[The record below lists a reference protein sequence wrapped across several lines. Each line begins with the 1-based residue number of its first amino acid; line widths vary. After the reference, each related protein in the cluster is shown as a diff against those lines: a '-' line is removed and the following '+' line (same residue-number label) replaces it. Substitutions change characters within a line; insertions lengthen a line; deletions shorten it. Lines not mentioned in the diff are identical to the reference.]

1 MGRRPR
7 HPESPGTSFKGAPRM
22 TRRKDTRPDTKL
34 VAAGRRPEW
43 TQGLVNPAVWRAS
56 TILFDSVEEMH
67 AAEPPQ
73 DGILHYGRNGTPTSW
88 ALQEALTELEP
99 GAALTRLYPSGAA
112 AVAGALLSVLA
123 AGDELL
129 MVDSAYGP
137 TRAFCDT
144 VLKRYGVTT
153 RYY

>member
-1 MGRRPR
+1 MGQRPR
-7 HPESPGTSFKGAPRM
+7 YPESARPRM
-22 TRRKDTRPDTKL
+22 SKGKDLKPDTKL

-56 TILFDSVEEMH
+56 TILFDSVAEMH

-99 GAALTRLYPSGAA
+99 GAALTRLYPPGAA
-112 AVAGALLSVLA
+112 AVA
-123 AGDELL
+123 
-129 MVDSAYGP
+129 
-137 TRAFCDT
+137 
-144 VLKRYGVTT
+144 
-153 RYY
+153 